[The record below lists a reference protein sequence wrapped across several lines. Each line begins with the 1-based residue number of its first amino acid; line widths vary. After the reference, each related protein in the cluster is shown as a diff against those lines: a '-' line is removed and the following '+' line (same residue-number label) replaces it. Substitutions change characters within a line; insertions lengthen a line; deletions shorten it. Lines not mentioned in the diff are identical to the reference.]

1 MTADTLKIVK
11 EDILRILGEEK
22 EKITAESTKS
32 EVNASDL
39 YISKAVEELEK
50 EGLISHNK
58 FISLTE
64 KGEENAK
71 DIVKKH
77 LVIED
82 YFKEKNERNAH
93 KAAHIL
99 EHYISREVID
109 NLKKLSTFKN
119 GIPLTDLELDKA
131 GMITD
136 IVFPDHGVFER
147 VVSMG
152 IFPGEEIRI
161 VNKIPDG
168 IIIKIKNKKIVL
180 NKYLAKKIKVIKN
193 EKA

>member
-22 EKITAESTKS
+22 EKITAKSTKP
-32 EVNASDL
+32 EVNASDR

-50 EGLISHNK
+50 EGLISRNK

-77 LVIED
+77 LVIEN
-82 YFKEKNERNAH
+82 YFRETKNERNAH

-99 EHYISREVID
+99 EHYISKEVID

-119 GIPLTDLELDKA
+119 GIPLTDLELDKE
-131 GMITD
+131 GMVTD
-136 IVFPDHGVFER
+136 IVFPDPGVFER

-152 IFPGEEIRI
+152 IFPGEKIRI

-168 IIIKIKNKKIVL
+168 VIVKIKNKKIAL
-180 NKYLAKKIKVIKN
+180 NNDLAKKIKVIN
-193 EKA
+193 QR

>member
-1 MTADTLKIVK
+1 MTTDTLKIVK

-22 EKITAESTKS
+22 EKITAESIKS

-39 YISKAVEELEK
+39 YISKAFEELERG
-50 EGLISHNK
+50 GLINHNK

-77 LVIED
+77 LIIEN
-82 YFKEKNERNAH
+82 YFRETKNEGNAH

-99 EHYISREVID
+99 EHYISKEVID

-119 GIPLTDLELDKA
+119 EGIPLADLEIDKE
-131 GMITD
+131 GMISD
-136 IVFPDHGVFER
+136 IVFPDHGAFER

-152 IFPGEEIRI
+152 MFPGEKIRI

-168 IIIKIKNKKIVL
+168 IIVKIKNKKIAL
-180 NKYLAKKIKVIKN
+180 NRDLAKKIKVIKKN
-193 EKA
+193 

>member
-1 MTADTLKIVK
+1 M
-11 EDILRILGEEK
+11 RILGEEK
-22 EKITAESTKS
+22 EKITAKSTKP

-39 YISKAVEELEK
+39 YISKAIEELEK
-50 EGLISHNK
+50 EGLISRNK

-77 LVIED
+77 LVIEN
-82 YFKEKNERNAH
+82 YFRETKNERNAH

-99 EHYISREVID
+99 EHYISKEVID

-119 GIPLTDLELDKA
+119 GIPLTDLEFDKE
-131 GMITD
+131 GMVTD

-152 IFPGEEIRI
+152 IFPGEKIRVI
-161 VNKIPDG
+161 NKIPDV
-168 IIIKIKNKKIVL
+168 IIVKIKNKKIVL
-180 NKYLAKKIKVIKN
+180 NKDLAKRIKVIN
-193 EKA
+193 QR